1 MNDRLLVYDR
11 KRTICD
17 CFKYRAKVDNE
28 IFKEKARK
36 VNTLGHD
43 IIGRK

>member
-28 IFKEKARK
+28 ILKEKARK
-36 VNTLGHD
+36 INTLGHD